1 MAVKPPRGSGMSSTA
16 TKYSS
21 SASSDCGGGGAV
33 SSATLSSVLAMS
45 TSSRTWSEGA
55 SIGMAGGGGGGGG
68 GGWGGGARD
77 ADAWGVGKKMK
88 TRIAKRREAAREA
101 SKIVEGDAPRSTIKS
116 LSISGANPPQRLILP
131 KNP

>member
-21 SASSDCGGGGAV
+21 SASSDGGGGGAV

-55 SIGMAGGGGGGGG
+55 SIGMAGRGGGGGRFSWRVFSISSKVTNS
-68 GGWGGGARD
+68 WGGGARD

-101 SKIVEGDAPRSTIKS
+101 SKIAG
-116 LSISGANPPQRLILP
+116 
-131 KNP
+131 